1 MLNLIIGLLLIIL
14 FPALYIIVAY
24 SIIPHKSLKEGLKD
38 WIKESED
45 DI

>member
-1 MLNLIIGLLLIIL
+1 MLILIIGLLLIVL
-14 FPALYIIVAY
+14 FPALYIVVTY
-24 SIIPHKSLKEGLKD
+24 SVIPHKSLKEGLKD